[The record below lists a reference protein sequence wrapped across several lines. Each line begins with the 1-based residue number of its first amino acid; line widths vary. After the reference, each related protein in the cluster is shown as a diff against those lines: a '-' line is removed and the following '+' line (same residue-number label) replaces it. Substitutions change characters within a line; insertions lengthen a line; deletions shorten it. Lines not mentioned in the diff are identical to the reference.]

1 MYWDRLPEF
10 EEMELAKYIGS
21 AIKAGKKNDYSAILI
36 IGQRRKTKQMYVIDG
51 NIYKLLP
58 DDLFQVAI
66 DKLKPY
72 L

>member
-36 IGQRRKTKQMYVIDG
+36 IGQRAGRQRRCT
-51 NIYKLLP
+51 
-58 DDLFQVAI
+58 
-66 DKLKPY
+66 
-72 L
+72 